1 MEKMPQVARNLKGM
15 NSSQDVAQQR
25 LPKVAISILNW
36 NRWRDTIE
44 CLESVRELRYTNY
57 LTIVVDNGSWNDS
70 AGRIAAWARER
81 LGSGHVLAE
90 YSRETALQGGE
101 ASTEQALG
109 GVPSSSR
116 LVVIR
121 NQENLGFTGGNNVAI
136 RYALERGGAAD
147 FVLFLNNDAVLEP
160 ACLTELVSAV
170 RRANAGVVGA
180 VTRDRATGEL
190 LFAGVDEK
198 YPVARLFFPALFCWS
213 RDLRHVEADFYPSL
227 WVSGGAMLVRTET
240 LVAVHRAKGRYLNPA
255 LFLYCDEAE
264 FCWAA
269 RAEGYNV
276 VVARKALAYHKGG
289 SGGGGRLNSLFYYYC
304 YRNRIL
310 LAKTLLPA
318 YLKPLSHLG
327 NSLCCL
333 LRASVIV
340 FRQGLRPARAILC
353 GLYDGYRGN
362 TGKWRYHDAEAKR
375 RTGA

>member
-1 MEKMPQVARNLKGM
+1 VTLLNGRNR
-15 NSSQDVAQQR
+15 SQDLAQQR
-25 LPKVAISILNW
+25 LPRVAISILNW
-36 NRWRDTIE
+36 NGWRDTIE
-44 CLESVRELRYTNY
+44 CLESVRGLGYTNY

-101 ASTEQALG
+101 ASTEQALD
-109 GVPSSSR
+109 GVPSPSR

-121 NQENLGFTGGNNVAI
+121 NEENLGFTGGNNVAI
-136 RYALERGGAAD
+136 RYALERRGAAD

-160 ACLTELVSAV
+160 TCLTELVSTD
-170 RRANAGVVGA
+170 RRADAGVVGA
-180 VTRDRATGEL
+180 VTKNKATGEL
-190 LFAGVDEK
+190 LFAGWDEK
-198 YPVARLFFPALFCWS
+198 YPVARLFFPALFSWS

-227 WVSGGAMLVRTET
+227 WVCGTAMLVRAET
-240 LVAVHRAKGRYLNPA
+240 LVAVHRAKGRYLDPA
-255 LFLYCDEAE
+255 LFLYYDEAE

-269 RAEGYNV
+269 RAGGYNV

-289 SGGGGRLNSLFYYYC
+289 GRNSSGRFNPLFYYYHH
-304 YRNRIL
+304 RNRIL
-310 LAKTLLPA
+310 LAKALLPA
-318 YLKPLSHLG
+318 YLKPLFHLW

-333 LRASVIV
+333 LRASVVV
-340 FRQGLRPARAILC
+340 FRQGLWPARTILC

-362 TGKWRYHDAEAKR
+362 TGKWKYHDAEVKR